1 MYLIYRHLLKSA
13 VGPFF
18 FGWFVITFLLMIDVL
33 FRYVDLF
40 VSKGVPFFLATKVL
54 VLSLGYTFALSIP
67 MAVLI
72 AILMSVGQLAADHE
86 ITALKA
92 CGISLWAVMRPL
104 VLGAAL
110 IGAGL
115 AAYNHYVFPHSNHT
129 LANLLFDIN
138 HKRPMLEIREHQFTD
153 MNDRLTIYVG
163 KKNDLTGEIEDVQI
177 LEKEKPGDL
186 SPRVTIATRGRIVP
200 DHASDSI
207 LIELFDGEIHEV
219 PDKDQPDRYQVIRF
233 SQHNL
238 HLTNMEVDFR
248 NSNRQSRGDREM
260 NLTDLKTA
268 AAKEHK
274 NQLRVQ
280 GRVIEGA
287 GTFMS
292 WYFKALDPEQ
302 RQLIIGSTFAPPPG
316 PQLEAYLERKHRAVR
331 TRIQRLIE
339 STEHQTRLLESYVA
353 HENKYL
359 VEFHKKFAIPFACV
373 VFALLGVPMAVT
385 TSRSG
390 KGVSVSLALAVYLVY
405 YLFLM
410 GGEKIADRGKLDP
423 IIAMWSANALL
434 LGLGIPMFLQAAT
447 ETRLWNLRAW
457 WPFSRRNMGESP
469 APLPEPPKAR

>member
-54 VLSLGYTFALSIP
+54 LLSLGYTFALSIP

-72 AILMSVGQLAADHE
+72 AILMSVGQMAADHE
-86 ITALKA
+86 ITALKS

-115 AAYNHYVFPHSNHT
+115 AAYNHYIFPQSNHT

-138 HKRPMLEIREHQFTD
+138 HKKPMLEIREHQFTE
-153 MNDRLTIYVG
+153 MTDRLTIYVA
-163 KKNDLTGEIEDVQI
+163 KKNDITGEIQDVQI

-186 SPRVTIATRGRIVP
+186 SPRVTIATHGRIVP

-219 PDKDQPDRYQVIRF
+219 PDKDDPEKYQVIRF

-238 HLTNMEVDFR
+238 HMTNMEVDFKD
-248 NSNRQSRGDREM
+248 SGRQSRGDREM
-260 NLTDLKTA
+260 DLNDLKA
-268 AAKEHK
+268 AAAREHA
-274 NQLRVQ
+274 NQMRV
-280 GRVIEGA
+280 GKRVVEGA

-292 WYFKALDPEQ
+292 WHFKTLDPRD

-316 PQLEAYLERKHRAVR
+316 PQLEAYLERKHKATR
-331 TRIQRLIE
+331 TRIQRMIE
-339 STEHQTRLLESYVA
+339 TIGHQTRLLDSYVA
-353 HENKYL
+353 HENRYL
-359 VEFHKKFAIPFACV
+359 VEFHKKFAIPFACI

-385 TSRSG
+385 ASRSG

-423 IIAMWSANALL
+423 FIAMWAANFLL
-434 LGLGIPMFLQAAT
+434 LGLGIPMFLHAVS
-447 ETRLWNLRAW
+447 EHRLWNLRAL
-457 WPFSRRNMGESP
+457 WPFGRHASAPSRSSH
-469 APLPEPPKAR
+469 EPPKA